1 MQFNQTNNNKGDVN
15 NAISDGGNVIQAVGS
30 ENSLRVE
37 NPKDTF
43 WTTLWKK
50 VKSIWKG

>member
-15 NAISDGGNVIQAVGS
+15 NAISEGGNVAQSVGS

-37 NPKDTF
+37 ITKDTF
-43 WTTLWKK
+43 WTTLWRK
-50 VKSIWKG
+50 VKSIWNG

>member
-15 NAISDGGNVIQAVGS
+15 NAISEGGNVIQSVGS
-30 ENSLRVE
+30 ENRLRVE

-50 VKSIWKG
+50 VKSFWKG

>member
-15 NAISDGGNVIQAVGS
+15 NAISEGGNVIQAVGS

-50 VKSIWKG
+50 VKSFWKG